1 MEPTDAMVKAAYWL
15 GMSYMPGLE
24 GADRAS
30 AAAPRPVPVPL
41 TMEQIEEIAIGRRG
55 DYN

>member
-1 MEPTDAMVKAAYWL
+1 MVKAAYWL